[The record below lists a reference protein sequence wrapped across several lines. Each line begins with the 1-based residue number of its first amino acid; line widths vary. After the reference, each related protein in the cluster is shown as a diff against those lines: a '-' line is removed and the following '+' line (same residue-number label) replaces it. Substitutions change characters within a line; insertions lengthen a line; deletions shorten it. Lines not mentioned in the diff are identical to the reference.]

1 MAENDRSESI
11 IILANSLENI
21 QDKTREISREAQLA
35 AFGVKALEHRV
46 ESLQAGTKELGQSL
60 GQLGREVDSITGRF
74 SAHLEAFQAL
84 RVEIA
89 TARDQYEGDRAKALD
104 SKVQLQQTSI
114 EGRWKFWGI
123 VASAL
128 AGLVVAGATLIRDL
142 FITPTPE
149 APPPKVEQKDVQ

>member
-35 AFGVKALEHRV
+35 AFGVKALEQRV
-46 ESLQAGTKELGQSL
+46 EGIQVGTKELGQSL
-60 GQLGREVDSITGRF
+60 GQLGREVDSITSRF

-89 TARDQYEGDRAKALD
+89 AARDQYEGDRAKALD

-142 FITPTPE
+142 FITPAPE
-149 APPPKVEQKDVQ
+149 APPPKVEQEEVE